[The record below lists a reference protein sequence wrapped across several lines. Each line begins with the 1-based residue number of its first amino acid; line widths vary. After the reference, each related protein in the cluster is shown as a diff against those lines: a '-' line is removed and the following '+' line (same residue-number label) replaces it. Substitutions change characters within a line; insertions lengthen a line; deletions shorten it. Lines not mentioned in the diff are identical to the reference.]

1 MRARRAGAALSPA
14 PMGATPA
21 PGTALHHIS
30 WREGGRRLAQA
41 SPIKSQILPHNGLGN
56 VLFRTQY
63 LGANRN
69 AIETRT
75 FYRGKK
81 KKKSIKTNERI
92 QYAFLEQCPVVQVQ
106 YKLIVRRLRN
116 LREVI

>member
-1 MRARRAGAALSPA
+1 MQLKHA
-14 PMGATPA
+14 
-21 PGTALHHIS
+21 HFIV
-30 WREGGRRLAQA
+30 E
-41 SPIKSQILPHNGLGN
+41 
-56 VLFRTQY
+56 
-63 LGANRN
+63 
-69 AIETRT
+69 
-75 FYRGKK
+75 KK